1 MNCIEVLEVNCIV
14 CSQNVRGM
22 ETRIYLTIILRN
34 RAEYRLILSRRGRR
48 PSWLKSL
55 MTIFRKIEQDN
66 CFIIKQTV
74 NETDFLA
81 RKIFVV
87 RRFARFRT
95 NLGNLRISQDMC
107 YVRMTNNDD
116 FLTIY
121 GHRANLLNK

>member
-1 MNCIEVLEVNCIV
+1 MNCIEFLEVNCIV

-55 MTIFRKIEQDN
+55 MTIFR
-66 CFIIKQTV
+66 FIIKQTV
-74 NETDFLA
+74 NETDFVA

-95 NLGNLRISQDMC
+95 NLGNLHISQDMC